1 MLLRRAPPVDDP
13 LLLFSVLSD
22 VDDDDVKSLPPLFD
36 AAVKSSPRNC
46 DPTRL
51 DESDEA
57 RKEEPRNDDVD

>member
-1 MLLRRAPPVDDP
+1 MLSFDD
-13 LLLFSVLSD
+13 D
-22 VDDDDVKSLPPLFD
+22 VRDDDDDDVKSLPPLFD